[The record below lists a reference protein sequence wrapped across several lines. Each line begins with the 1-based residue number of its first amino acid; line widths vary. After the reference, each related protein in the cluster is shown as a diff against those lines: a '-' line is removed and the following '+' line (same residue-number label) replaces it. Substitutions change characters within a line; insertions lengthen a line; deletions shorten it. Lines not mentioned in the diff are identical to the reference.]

1 MLQLG
6 PLDTL
11 IGTFGPFIIPVLLFA
26 AGVVGYLVLL
36 ALGRTKAQRG
46 D

>member
-11 IGTFGPFIIPVLLFA
+11 IQTFGPFVIPVVLFA
-26 AGVVGYLVLL
+26 LGLVGYLLL
-36 ALGRTKAQRG
+36 LVLGRTGRG
-46 D
+46 SD